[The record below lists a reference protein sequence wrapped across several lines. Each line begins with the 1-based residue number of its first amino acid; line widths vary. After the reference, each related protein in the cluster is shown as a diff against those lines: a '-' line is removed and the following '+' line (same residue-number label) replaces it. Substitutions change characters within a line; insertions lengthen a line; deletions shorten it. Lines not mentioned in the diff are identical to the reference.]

1 MKRLLNLHATY
12 VAILLTFLITS
23 LRISVCEAQSVQKEK
38 IKIGF
43 LIHDLVSER
52 WKQDIEYFT
61 NTVDALGGETITKCA
76 LGDAQTQID
85 QGKALIDAGVKVIA
99 VVAVD
104 GKLLSALVNYADK
117 AGAKIIAYDRLIK
130 DCNLHYYISFN
141 SVRSGELMAQYMV
154 KTKPKGKYVF
164 VNGPATDNNAALVK
178 QGQMN
183 VLKPYIDKGNIKV
196 VFDRSANAWGPLE
209 SLLIMDELT
218 TQFKDSIDVVLV
230 ANDGLAEGVIQALST
245 SNRYKGTL
253 ISGQDAS
260 PIACKNIAMGYQTM
274 SVYKSIRKIATE
286 AANLSIKLAKNEK
299 VETTGVVNNGMKDLP
314 SILFEPIVVDKNNLK
329 ETVIKDGH
337 IKESD
342 L

>member
-1 MKRLLNLHATY
+1 MKRSLNLRAAW
-12 VAILLTFLITS
+12 VALLLLTVITS
-23 LRISVCEAQSVQKEK
+23 LLRIPVCEAQSVQKE
-38 IKIGF
+38 KIGF

-61 NTVDALGGETITKCA
+61 NRVEALGGQTITKCA

-85 QGKALIDAGVKVIA
+85 QGKALIDEGVKVIA

-104 GKLLSALVNYADK
+104 GKALGALVNYADK
-117 AGAKIIAYDRLIK
+117 KGTTIIAYDRLIK

-141 SVRSGELMAQYMV
+141 SVRTGELMAQYMV
-154 KTKPKGKYVF
+154 NARPKGNYIV
-164 VNGPATDNNAALVK
+164 VNGPDTDNNAGLVK

-183 VLKPYIDKGNIKV
+183 VLKPYIDKGDIKV
-196 VFDRSANAWGPLE
+196 VIDRSANAWGPLE
-209 SLLIMDELT
+209 ALLIMDELT
-218 TQFKDSIDVVLV
+218 TRYKDSIDVVLV
-230 ANDGLAEGVIQALST
+230 ANDGLAEGVIQALAA
-245 SNRYKGTL
+245 SNRYKNTL
-253 ISGQDAS
+253 VSGQDAS
-260 PIACKNIAMGYQTM
+260 PTACKNIVMGYQTM

-286 AANLSIKLAKNEK
+286 AAELSMKIAKKEK
-299 VETTGVVNNGMKDLP
+299 VATTDKVNNGMKNVP
-314 SILFEPIVVDKNNLK
+314 SILFEPVVVDKNNLK